1 MKTFLTRYF
10 LLSSLLLFGASLHAQ
25 KHYIVGYVDSI
36 GRQEFKM
43 NISVKDADVSGIL
56 VMKVDSVG
64 GIKCAL
70 MNEFGI
76 SALNFSVSTDRKQV
90 ELVNVISFLD
100 KWYIRKVLKSDLEYL
115 FSATKEDLDKEN
127 HSKLI
132 RRDDTSVI
140 LENKKYNI
148 TYTLEELKDKDDEV
162 AQ

>member
-1 MKTFLTRYF
+1 MKTSPTKYF
-10 LLSSLLLFGASLHAQ
+10 LLSSLLLFGTFLHAQ
-25 KHYIVGYVDSI
+25 KHYLVGYVDSI
-36 GRQEFKM
+36 GRQEYKM

-115 FSATKEDLDKEN
+115 FSATEDNLEKEN
-127 HSKLI
+127 HDRVI
-132 RRDDTSVI
+132 RRADDSVI
-140 LENKKYNI
+140 LENKKYSI
-148 TYTLEELKDKDDEV
+148 TYTLEQLKGKDNEAD
-162 AQ
+162 Q

>member
-1 MKTFLTRYF
+1 M
-10 LLSSLLLFGASLHAQ
+10 LSSLLLFGASLHAQ
-25 KHYIVGYVDSI
+25 KHYLVGYVDSI
-36 GRQEFKM
+36 GRQEYKM

-56 VMKVDSVG
+56 IMKCDSTGV
-64 GIKCAL
+64 IKCAL

-76 SALNFSVSTDRKQV
+76 SALNFCISEDRRKV

-115 FSATKEDLDKEN
+115 FSATEDDLEKEN
-127 HSKLI
+127 HDRVI
-132 RRDDTSVI
+132 RRTDDSVI

-148 TYTLEELKDKDDEV
+148 TYTLEELKDKDDDV